1 VETSDE
7 ASLADSSDDSA
18 DARPSLRTTFWLLVS
33 LAGVAA
39 ALTLLF
45 MGMRAVMAIGGACA
59 EGGPYVIANPC
70 PKGIPLV
77 MIGSIWGGLILAGIY
92 IWQTTK
98 AKVVSFAGFIWPALF
113 LSLGWNFFEF
123 SVRASRE
130 GQGLAWGWVVCG
142 VLFALMGGIPLL
154 IATRTLFGRKA
165 LIGSSIS
172 NLGGSLKMAA
182 TGLSTVRQ
190 LRSAMPEI
198 LRAMSSAAAAW
209 PQSSGY
215 PTVTVTGTGSTP
227 TSGAPDPGGLVAVLA
242 KLDELHRSGAL
253 SDDEYQAAKKQVLGK
268 GQ

>member
-1 VETSDE
+1 MESSDE
-7 ASLADSSDDSA
+7 ASLADSSDESA
-18 DARPSLRTTFWLLVS
+18 DAGPSLRTTFWLLVS
-33 LAGVAA
+33 LAAVAA
-39 ALTLLF
+39 ALTMLF

-77 MIGSIWGGLILAGIY
+77 MIGSIWGGLIFAGVY

-98 AKVVSFAGFIWPALF
+98 AKVASFAGFLWPALF

-123 SVRASRE
+123 AIRASRD
-130 GQGLAWGWVVCG
+130 GQGLAWGWVICG

-154 IATRTLFGRKA
+154 IATQTLFGRKPRM
-165 LIGSSIS
+165 GSTIS
-172 NLGGSLKMAA
+172 DLGGSLKMAA
-182 TGLSTVRQ
+182 AGLSTVRQ
-190 LRSAMPEI
+190 LRSAMPDI

-209 PQSSGY
+209 PQASGY
-215 PTVTVTGTGSTP
+215 PTVTVTGTEATP
-227 TSGAPDPGGLVAVLA
+227 TTGPPDPGGLVAVLA

-253 SDDEYQAAKKQVLGK
+253 SDAEYQAAKKQVLGK